1 MIIWV
6 FIILVMGILLLF
18 GTNFVVEYNLV
29 KYIGLAVT
37 LICIGIGTRMSALRR
52 KGEKEKLL
60 TRIKE
65 LEEKIKELSSGG
77 TTSEQGKE

>member
-1 MIIWV
+1 MLIWV
-6 FIILVMGILLLF
+6 FIILVMGVLLLF

-60 TRIKE
+60 ARIKE
-65 LEEKIKELSSGG
+65 LEDKIKEMTPG
-77 TTSEQGKE
+77 EEKK